1 MNRKS
6 INLDSKKMK
15 KSEFYK
21 NKKVL
26 WIDHID
32 VNKILVSKKEP
43 YGTKNALKYFIGYND
58 NDVIRPLCVRLPQ
71 MTGYARKFDENA
83 TMSFRANNK
92 QLLKNYN
99 KIWEKVEKLMR
110 IDFESKPVCGDDNKY
125 IKTKIKIYADNMI
138 TNFHNKKMPKGKAP
152 CKCLL
157 IIMLDSAIKANKKY
171 FSQILFEECKYVQEK
186 IKTENHIDEDLEK
199 KNLIVTL
206 MIKQNLILI
215 MTNNLLKIF

>member
-1 MNRKS
+1 MYIRISEKN
-6 INLDSKKMK
+6 INFDDKKIE

-21 NKKVL
+21 NKKVFQ
-26 WIDHID
+26 IDDTD

-99 KIWEKVEKLMR
+99 KIWEKVEKLLR
-110 IDFESKPVCGDDNKY
+110 IDFESKPVYGDDDKY
-125 IKTKIKIYADNMI
+125 IKTKIKTYAGRMI
-138 TNFHNKKMPKGKAP
+138 TNFHNKKMLKEKAP
-152 CKCLL
+152 CKCLST
-157 IIMLDSAIKANKKY
+157 IMLDSVIKVNKKY
-171 FSQILFEECKYVQEK
+171 YLEKFLEECKYAQEK
-186 IKTENHIDEDLEK
+186 IKFENHIDDDLEK
-199 KNLIVTL
+199 K
-206 MIKQNLILI
+206 
-215 MTNNLLKIF
+215 